1 MGSKFQTSQL
11 TTCRPSLFSLSSEP
25 PLPAVTTSTKADT
38 PASVEMTESTSETP
52 TLSSSAPTETLTFSH
67 VPQDPETPP
76 TEATLTDRATDT
88 PPTDTDA
95 MPTDQTSTE
104 TRTDMPPVPP
114 TMTDTD
120 TVPQLTVAQPT
131 EVTDMMLPDTEE
143 STRSRSA
150 RRSDLTPTTTGTKH
164 PVSFL
169 LW

>member
-1 MGSKFQTSQL
+1 MGEL
-11 TTCRPSLFSLSSEP
+11 R
-25 PLPAVTTSTKADT
+25 D
-38 PASVEMTESTSETP
+38 
-52 TLSSSAPTETLTFSH
+52 
-67 VPQDPETPP
+67 
-76 TEATLTDRATDT
+76 
-88 PPTDTDA
+88 TDTDTLPQLTEPPPTVTDV

>member
-1 MGSKFQTSQL
+1 MGDT
-11 TTCRPSLFSLSSEP
+11 EP
-25 PLPAVTTSTKADT
+25 RDVDTDMMPPATVA
-38 PASVEMTESTSETP
+38 
-52 TLSSSAPTETLTFSH
+52 
-67 VPQDPETPP
+67 Q
-76 TEATLTDRATDT
+76 ATDT
-88 PPTDTDA
+88 TPPPTVTDV